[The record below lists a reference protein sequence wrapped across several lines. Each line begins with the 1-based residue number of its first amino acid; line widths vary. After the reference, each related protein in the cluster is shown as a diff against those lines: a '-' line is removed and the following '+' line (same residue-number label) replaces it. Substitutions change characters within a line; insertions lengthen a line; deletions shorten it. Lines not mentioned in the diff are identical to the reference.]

1 MADSMAQNVHGYDH
15 DNLRHVVITS
25 TCFAFILSTA
35 AVGFRII
42 SRAIN
47 GSGLFLDDWLII
59 LALIFEY
66 GISIAGVVL
75 LYNGLGTHI
84 VELSSEQIVV
94 YLKTLFTGSILYTG
108 CVASIKLSILML
120 YRRLFPVKAM
130 KYAVNIVSL
139 IVILWA
145 ACGILAG
152 CFTCIPTEKLWH
164 PMVEGGCMN
173 LSKFYYGLQIPN
185 IATDAIILLMPM
197 RIVWN
202 LPISKAQKLGLS
214 GIFILGF
221 LTLIFDIIRL
231 VVLIELSTKGDDIT
245 YNEVPASVW
254 TCIEPAVGIF
264 AACLS
269 NMRPLF
275 KVMHTKV
282 WSRLSS
288 RYATNT
294 SNTSDSQIN
303 EKGGWPRKTPS
314 PTGEGGISPSASGD
328 LDQSPTQNQSAV

>member
-1 MADSMAQNVHGYDH
+1 MADSVAQTVHGYDH

-25 TCFAFILSTA
+25 TCFAFILSTTS
-35 AVGFRII
+35 VGFRII
-42 SRAIN
+42 SRMIN

-59 LALIFEY
+59 FALIFEY

-84 VELSSEQIVV
+84 VELSPEQIVV

-108 CVASIKLSILML
+108 CIACIKLSILML
-120 YRRLFPVKAM
+120 YRRLFPVKTM
-130 KYAVNIVSL
+130 KFAVNLVSL

-164 PMVEGGCMN
+164 PMVEGGCMD
-173 LSKFYYGLQIPN
+173 LSRFYYGLQVPN

-197 RIVWN
+197 HIVWK
-202 LPISKAQKLGLS
+202 LPISKTQKLCLS
-214 GIFILGF
+214 GIFILGL

-231 VVLIELSTKGDDIT
+231 VVLIELSTQGEDIT
-245 YNEVPASVW
+245 YNQVPASVW
-254 TCIEPAVGIF
+254 TCIEPAVGIV

-275 KVMHTKV
+275 KVIHAKV
-282 WSRLSS
+282 FSGLSS
-288 RYATNT
+288 KSAANT
-294 SNTSDSQIN
+294 SNASHSQIK
-303 EKGGWPRKTPS
+303 EKCSWRRQMPS
-314 PTGEGGISPSASGD
+314 STGQEGGIQNPNGD
-328 LDQSPTQNQSAV
+328 LEQSPTHNYSAV